1 MKYLIPNLTPNL
13 TPLACMLALAACT
26 APEIADWP
34 PRAPA
39 VSEATIQRYVDVYGG
54 EPDMPMYGPED
65 IDALILLSR
74 ERFRTRQPDE
84 DIERLQGELEDIQER
99 INVREEPEPQARSR
113 TEINAIKKRVAKRYD
128 SPHRQRMILKSRYG
142 ITE

>member
-1 MKYLIPNLTPNL
+1 MKYLIPNSP
-13 TPLACMLALAACT
+13 PLACMLALGACAAS
-26 APEIADWP
+26 EIADWP

-74 ERFRTRQPDE
+74 ERFSTRQPDE
-84 DIERLQGELEDIQER
+84 DIERLRGELEDIQER

>member
-1 MKYLIPNLTPNL
+1 
-13 TPLACMLALAACT
+13 MLALGACA

-34 PRAPA
+34 PQAPA
-39 VSEATIQRYVDVYGG
+39 VSEETIQRYVDVYGT
-54 EPDMPMYGPED
+54 EPEMPMYGPED